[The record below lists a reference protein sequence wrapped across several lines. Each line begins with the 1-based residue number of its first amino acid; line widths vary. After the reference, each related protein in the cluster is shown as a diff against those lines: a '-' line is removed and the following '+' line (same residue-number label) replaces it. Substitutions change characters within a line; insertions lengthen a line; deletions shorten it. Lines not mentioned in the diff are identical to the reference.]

1 MKKSLLILIMF
12 PFICFS
18 QKSNNDSLK
27 VIQDDNKKIYG
38 AGDML
43 RIIANRIPG
52 SKVSGRGISIRGN
65 QDVAELRQGL
75 GEYYNGEQGG
85 NSTVVGGT
93 TVMWDVDGILY
104 KEAPM
109 IDVSQIVYLN
119 LLKGLSQT
127 NRYGQDGAAG
137 VIVIRT
143 KGSEDISRL
152 EQNDP
157 SNLWN
162 TKPPMTKEERRAL
175 KAKKKELKAKKKLKR
190 SSKNPK

>member
-1 MKKSLLILIMF
+1 MKKLFLILFFI
-12 PFICFS
+12 PIICFS
-18 QKSNNDSLK
+18 QKSNNDNSK
-27 VIQDDNKKIYG
+27 VIQDNNKKIYG

-65 QDVAELRQGL
+65 DDVVELRQAL

-85 NSTVVGGT
+85 NSTVVGGAM
-93 TVMWDVDGILY
+93 VMWDVDGILY

-152 EQNDP
+152 ELNDP

-162 TKPPMTKEERRAL
+162 IKPPMTKEERRAL

-190 SSKNPK
+190 SSKNL